1 MNHLFY
7 EQKASKW
14 GGHQRLGLEN
24 LDRIFNPRR
33 IAVIGASDREGS
45 VGSKLLQNLIG
56 VGYKG
61 AVYPVNP
68 FRPTIQGI
76 TAYPSIQK
84 IPWKVDLAIIAT
96 PAHTV
101 PQIVDEC
108 GRAGVSGLI
117 IISAG
122 FRETGAEGEA
132 YEKRILDLS
141 QQYRMRIIGPN
152 CLGVIRP
159 KIKLNA
165 TFADKAANAGKIAFI
180 SQSAALCSSVLDWA
194 SEAHVG
200 FSAIVSV
207 GSMVDVDFGDLIDYF
222 GTDPLTKSIVLY
234 IESVKNARK
243 FMSAARSFARAK
255 PIVVVKAGKFRESA
269 EAAMCHTGALCGEDA
284 VYDAAFR
291 RAGIVRATGISDLFN
306 CAETLAM
313 QPSPKGSRLT
323 VITNAGGPGV
333 MATDSLISMG
343 GQLSVLSDKTLAAL
357 GHVLPPYCSQLNPID
372 ILEDATTARF
382 KEVMEICFKDPNSDG
397 FLIIYTPQVASDPV
411 DTAKIIVQ
419 LSEETRKPV
428 ITSFMGEGRCW
439 RARRI
444 LRRHSIPAFSTAEE
458 AVATFMHMC
467 SYAQNLELLY
477 ETPEELPIEV
487 SIPIFLREVLQK
499 AFEEG
504 RSVLT
509 EPESKQFLDAYG
521 IPALTSPVATTPEG
535 AIELSSKIG
544 YPVVM
549 KALSP
554 QITHKTQVD
563 GVVLDIR
570 TEEEAGRFFRKL
582 KRRVESIKPRAS
594 FDGVIVQPMV
604 KKKGYEIL
612 IGSKKDKQFGS
623 VILFGMGGVTAELL
637 KDISI
642 GFPPLNQVLATRLME
657 KTDIYSLFSG
667 SNSHRVNLKELEEIL
682 VKFSQLIIDFPE
694 IKEMDINP
702 LIVDEKNA
710 VAVDARI
717 VIDSDSISTSAHPHE
732 HLVISPYPRKYVTE
746 WTMRN
751 GIPLV
756 LRPIKPEDENRLD
769 ELFKSFSEKTMRFRF
784 FQIIREM
791 SHETLTRYCN
801 IDYNRE
807 IAIVGEA
814 EIKGEKRIL
823 GVARLIVQPGRK
835 HGEFAVAVGDRWQGF
850 GLGSTLV
857 DRVIEIGRDIGLES
871 IYGDILSENR
881 RMFQL
886 CEKKGFQMN
895 PVDEET
901 MKATLTLSIEQID

>member
-1 MNHLFY
+1 M
-7 EQKASKW
+7 
-14 GGHQRLGLEN
+14 GLEN

-33 IAVIGASDREGS
+33 IAVVGASDREGS

-122 FRETGAEGEA
+122 FRETGEEGEA
-132 YEKRILDLS
+132 YEKQILDLS
-141 QQYRMRIIGPN
+141 QQYGMRVVGPN
-152 CLGVIRP
+152 CLGVVRP
-159 KIKLNA
+159 KVKLNA
-165 TFADKAANAGKIAFI
+165 TFADKTASSGKIAFI

-207 GSMVDVDFGDLIDYF
+207 GSMLDVDFGDLIDYF

-323 VITNAGGPGV
+323 IITNAGGPGV

-343 GQLSVLSDKTLAAL
+343 GKLSALSDETLEAL
-357 GHVLPPYCSQLNPID
+357 GDILPPYCSKLNPID
-372 ILEDATTARF
+372 ILEDATIDRF
-382 KEVMEICFKDPNSDG
+382 KEVMEICFKDPDSDG
-397 FLIIYTPQVASDPV
+397 FLIICTPQVASDPV
-411 DTAKIIVQ
+411 DTARIIVK
-419 LSEETRKPV
+419 LSEGIKKPI
-428 ITSFMGEGRCW
+428 ITSFMGEDRCW
-439 RARRI
+439 RARKI
-444 LRRHSIPAFSTAEE
+444 LRKHSIPAFSTAEE
-458 AVATFMHMC
+458 AVVTFMHMC

-487 SIPIFLREVLQK
+487 SIPVFLREVLQK

-521 IPALTSPVATTPEG
+521 IPALRSPVATTPEE
-535 AIELSSKIG
+535 AIEISSKIG

-582 KRRVESIKPRAS
+582 KKRVEGLKPRAS
-594 FDGVIVQPMV
+594 FEGVIIQPMV

-612 IGSKKDKQFGS
+612 VGSKKDKQFGS
-623 VILFGMGGVTAELL
+623 VVLFGMGGVTAELL
-637 KDISI
+637 KDVSI
-642 GFPPLNQVLATRLME
+642 GFPPLNRVLATRLME
-657 KTDIYSLFSG
+657 KTDVYRLFSG
-667 SNSHRVNLKELEEIL
+667 SSSHRVNLKELEEIL
-682 VKFSQLIIDFPE
+682 VKFSQLVIDFPE

-710 VAVDARI
+710 IAVDSRI
-717 VIDSDSISTSAHPHE
+717 VIDSDRISAPAHPHE
-732 HLVISPYPRKYVTE
+732 HLVITPYPRKYVTE
-746 WTMRN
+746 WKMRN
-751 GIPLV
+751 GTHLI
-756 LRPIKPEDENRLD
+756 LRPIKPEDENRLH

-814 EIKGEKRIL
+814 EMNNEKRIL

-835 HGEFAVAVGDRWQGF
+835 YGEFAVAVGDQWQGF
-850 GLGSTLV
+850 GLGSKLV
-857 DRVIEIGRDIGLES
+857 DRVIEIGRDMGLES
-871 IYGDILSENR
+871 IYGDILSENQ

-886 CEKKGFQMN
+886 CEKKGFQIQ

-901 MKATLTLSIEQID
+901 TKATLKL

>member
-1 MNHLFY
+1 M
-7 EQKASKW
+7 
-14 GGHQRLGLEN
+14 GLEN

-33 IAVIGASDREGS
+33 IAVVGASDREGS

-122 FRETGAEGEA
+122 FRETGEEGEA
-132 YEKRILDLS
+132 YEKRILDIS
-141 QQYRMRIIGPN
+141 QQYGMRVVGPN
-152 CLGVIRP
+152 CLGVVRP
-159 KIKLNA
+159 KVKLNA
-165 TFADKAANAGKIAFI
+165 TFADKTASSGKIAFI

-207 GSMVDVDFGDLIDYF
+207 GSMLDVDFGDLIDYF

-243 FMSAARSFARAK
+243 FMSASRSFARAK

-323 VITNAGGPGV
+323 IITNAGGPGV

-343 GQLSVLSDKTLAAL
+343 GKLSALSDETLEAL
-357 GHVLPPYCSQLNPID
+357 GDILPPYCSKLNPID
-372 ILEDATTARF
+372 ILEDATTDRF
-382 KEVMEICFKDPNSDG
+382 KEVMEICFKDPDSDG
-397 FLIIYTPQVASDPV
+397 FLIICTPQVASDPV
-411 DTAKIIVQ
+411 DTARIVVE
-419 LSEETRKPV
+419 LSEGIKKPI
-428 ITSFMGEGRCW
+428 ITSFMGEDRCW
-439 RARRI
+439 RARKI
-444 LRRHSIPAFSTAEE
+444 LRKHSIPAFSTAEE

-487 SIPIFLREVLQK
+487 SIPVFLREVLQK

-521 IPALTSPVATTPEG
+521 IPALRSPVATTPEE
-535 AIELSSKIG
+535 AIRISSKIG

-582 KRRVESIKPRAS
+582 KKRVEELKPRAS

-604 KKKGYEIL
+604 KKKGFEIL
-612 IGSKKDKQFGS
+612 VGSKKDKQFGS

-637 KDISI
+637 KDVSI
-642 GFPPLNQVLATRLME
+642 GFPPLNRVLATRLME
-657 KTDIYSLFSG
+657 KTDIYRLFSG

-682 VKFSQLIIDFPE
+682 VKFSQLVIDFPE

-717 VIDSDSISTSAHPHE
+717 VIDGDRISAPAHPHE
-732 HLVISPYPRKYVTE
+732 HLVITPYPRKYVTE
-746 WTMRN
+746 WKMRN
-751 GIPLV
+751 GTHLI
-756 LRPIKPEDENRLD
+756 LRPIKPEDENRLH

-784 FQIIREM
+784 FQVIREM

-814 EIKGEKRIL
+814 EMDREKRIL

-835 HGEFAVAVGDRWQGF
+835 LGEFAVAVGDEWQGF
-850 GLGSTLV
+850 GLGSKLV
-857 DRVIEIGRDIGLES
+857 DRVIEIGRDMGLER
-871 IYGDILSENR
+871 IYGDILSQNQ

-886 CEKKGFQMN
+886 CEKKGFQIK
-895 PVDEET
+895 PVDEDT
-901 MKATLTLSIEQID
+901 TKATLNL

>member
-1 MNHLFY
+1 M
-7 EQKASKW
+7 
-14 GGHQRLGLEN
+14 GLEN

-33 IAVIGASDREGS
+33 IAVVGASDREGS

-122 FRETGAEGEA
+122 FRETGEEGEA
-132 YEKRILDLS
+132 YEKQILDLS
-141 QQYRMRIIGPN
+141 QQYGMRVVGPN
-152 CLGVIRP
+152 CLGVVRP
-159 KIKLNA
+159 KVKLNA
-165 TFADKAANAGKIAFI
+165 TFADKTASSGKIAFI

-207 GSMVDVDFGDLIDYF
+207 GSMLDVDFGDLIDYF

-323 VITNAGGPGV
+323 IITNAGGPGV

-343 GQLSVLSDKTLAAL
+343 GKLSALSDETLEAL
-357 GHVLPPYCSQLNPID
+357 GDILPPYCSKLNPID
-372 ILEDATTARF
+372 ILEDATIDRF
-382 KEVMEICFKDPNSDG
+382 KEVMEICFKDPDSDG
-397 FLIIYTPQVASDPV
+397 FLIICTPQVASDPV
-411 DTAKIIVQ
+411 DTARIIVK
-419 LSEETRKPV
+419 LSEGIKKPI
-428 ITSFMGEGRCW
+428 ITSFMGEDRCW
-439 RARRI
+439 RARKI
-444 LRRHSIPAFSTAEE
+444 LRKHSIPAFSTAEE
-458 AVATFMHMC
+458 AVVTFMHMC

-487 SIPIFLREVLQK
+487 SIPVFLREVLQK

-521 IPALTSPVATTPEG
+521 IPALRSPVATTPEE
-535 AIELSSKIG
+535 AIEISSKIG

-582 KRRVESIKPRAS
+582 KKRVEGLKPRAS
-594 FDGVIVQPMV
+594 FEGVIIQPMV

-612 IGSKKDKQFGS
+612 VGSKKDKQFGS
-623 VILFGMGGVTAELL
+623 VVLFGMGGVTAELL
-637 KDISI
+637 KDVSI
-642 GFPPLNQVLATRLME
+642 GFPPLNRVLATRLME
-657 KTDIYSLFSG
+657 KTDVYRLFSG
-667 SNSHRVNLKELEEIL
+667 SSSHRVNLKELEEIL
-682 VKFSQLIIDFPE
+682 VKFSQLVIDFPE

-710 VAVDARI
+710 IAVDSRI
-717 VIDSDSISTSAHPHE
+717 VIDSDRISAPAHPHE
-732 HLVISPYPRKYVTE
+732 HLVITPYPRKYVTE
-746 WTMRN
+746 WKMRN
-751 GIPLV
+751 GTHLI
-756 LRPIKPEDENRLD
+756 LRPIKPEDENRLH

-814 EIKGEKRIL
+814 EMNNEKRIL

-835 HGEFAVAVGDRWQGF
+835 YGEFAVAVGDQWQGF
-850 GLGSTLV
+850 GLGSKLV
-857 DRVIEIGRDIGLES
+857 DRVIEIGRDMGLES
-871 IYGDILSENR
+871 IYGDILSENQ

-886 CEKKGFQMN
+886 CEKKGFQIQ

-901 MKATLTLSIEQID
+901 AKATLKL